1 MNELANHECDGS
13 ETRADEAELLRLRAQ
28 NAELQKEIAILRANW
43 KGSHDHVTELAVEQH
58 LRTIETALTH
68 SPDFNYI
75 FDLDGRFTYINPPL
89 LRLWQ
94 KTFEEAVGKNVSE
107 LDYPPDLA
115 KRIQL
120 QIQQVIETKQM
131 VRDETPYTA
140 ANGIPGTYEYIF
152 IPVIGSDGSVEA
164 ITGSTRDITA
174 RKRAEDAL
182 RESEERFSAAFA
194 HAPVAM
200 VLTTPEGQ
208 CVEVN
213 QAFLDMLGFTREEV
227 FSVGFDHFTH
237 PDDLPLT
244 HQFGEAHR
252 IGDNASPIL
261 EKRYIRKDGQLV
273 WVRASGTMRRDR
285 GGQPTEFI
293 AIIEDITERKR
304 IEKALAASQ
313 AQLQQV
319 FMQAPVAIVVFRGRD
334 LVVELA
340 NPFYQALLPGRQLV
354 GRRFRDIVPELE
366 QHIWDAFNRV
376 LDTGEPF
383 IASDWLIP
391 YNQNEFGVLEDAWFN
406 CVFHPLREPDGT
418 VSGMVVVCCDV
429 TVQVRARS
437 ELERANRELE
447 EFAYVASHD
456 LQEPLRMVNIYT
468 QLMARDLQP
477 HMNDRSRGFA
487 DQVYSGVN
495 RMEQLLKDLLNF
507 SHVIHTGK
515 DETRVLKSAD
525 LNASL
530 AQALS
535 TLQNRIEA
543 EKAIITV
550 DPLPSVRGD
559 EAQLAQVFQN
569 LISNA
574 LKYHKANE
582 PATIQVTSSRQG
594 NESIVSVKDNG
605 IGFTQDQA
613 ERVFGLFKRLHKDE
627 YPGTGLGLAICK
639 RIVERCG
646 GRIWANS
653 VLGEGSTFSFALP
666 EVAKQ

>member
-1 MNELANHECDGS
+1 
-13 ETRADEAELLRLRAQ
+13 
-28 NAELQKEIAILRANW
+28 
-43 KGSHDHVTELAVEQH
+43 
-58 LRTIETALTH
+58 
-68 SPDFNYI
+68 
-75 FDLDGRFTYINPPL
+75 
-89 LRLWQ
+89 
-94 KTFEEAVGKNVSE
+94 
-107 LDYPPDLA
+107 
-115 KRIQL
+115 
-120 QIQQVIETKQM
+120 M

-152 IPVIGSDGSVEA
+152 IPVIGPDGSVEA
-164 ITGSTRDITA
+164 VTGSTKDITA

-213 QAFLDMLGFTREEV
+213 QAYLDMLGFTREEV

-354 GRRFRDIVPELE
+354 RRRFKDIIPEME
-366 QHIWDAFNRV
+366 QHVWDAFNHV

-383 IASDWLIP
+383 IAS
-391 YNQNEFGVLEDAWFN
+391 
-406 CVFHPLREPDGT
+406 
-418 VSGMVVVCCDV
+418 
-429 TVQVRARS
+429 
-437 ELERANRELE
+437 
-447 EFAYVASHD
+447 
-456 LQEPLRMVNIYT
+456 
-468 QLMARDLQP
+468 
-477 HMNDRSRGFA
+477 
-487 DQVYSGVN
+487 
-495 RMEQLLKDLLNF
+495 
-507 SHVIHTGK
+507 
-515 DETRVLKSAD
+515 
-525 LNASL
+525 
-530 AQALS
+530 
-535 TLQNRIEA
+535 
-543 EKAIITV
+543 
-550 DPLPSVRGD
+550 
-559 EAQLAQVFQN
+559 
-569 LISNA
+569 
-574 LKYHKANE
+574 
-582 PATIQVTSSRQG
+582 
-594 NESIVSVKDNG
+594 
-605 IGFTQDQA
+605 
-613 ERVFGLFKRLHKDE
+613 
-627 YPGTGLGLAICK
+627 
-639 RIVERCG
+639 
-646 GRIWANS
+646 
-653 VLGEGSTFSFALP
+653 
-666 EVAKQ
+666 